1 MRAPGNVLLFTD
13 EVSWRQVITK
23 LSGGAD
29 ESLIESNL
37 VMLMLAAHQ
46 LLPETALSKLR
57 AKGPTP
63 IWQAGMADLESHA
76 PHTADGPVCKYS
88 YSPTVHFF
96 FLIGLL
102 AALEVTNMV

>member
-1 MRAPGNVLLFTD
+1 MRAPGNFLLFTD

-23 LSGGAD
+23 LSGGVD

-37 VMLMLAAHQ
+37 VMLAAHQ
-46 LLPETALSKLR
+46 LLPETVLSKLR

>member
-23 LSGGAD
+23 LSGGVD

-37 VMLMLAAHQ
+37 VMLAAHQ
-46 LLPETALSKLR
+46 LLPETVLSKLQ
-57 AKGPTP
+57 AKGPSP
-63 IWQAGMADLESHA
+63 YLAGRRGHSKPCPARSRWTSLQVFLF
-76 PHTADGPVCKYS
+76 PHCS
-88 YSPTVHFF
+88 FF

-102 AALEVTNMV
+102 AALEVTKMVKQ